1 MNAAITWLRH
11 NKIDLALHHLRE
23 AHREQSRPLLL
34 LHGLGEAS
42 PTATPDWVAAWPGSI
57 HALDFT
63 GHGRSTLPR
72 GGGYTSEMM
81 LADADA
87 ALAALIDAD
96 DTDTAGITV
105 VGRGLGAYIALQLA
119 GGRAAAVH
127 GTILCDGPGL
137 AGGPSEPTSQHFFSP
152 PPADT
157 TPDPHALVE
166 LGRDLRPPD
175 YATAFVRLAVAGS
188 PLDEPIAVAAA
199 FRPPWLQAVVS
210 EAGVIE
216 TTIAAALDVYSDG

>member
-1 MNAAITWLRH
+1 MNPVAPAITWLRH
-11 NKIDLALHHLRE
+11 NKIDLALHRLRDPVDDG
-23 AHREQSRPLLL
+23 ARPLLL

-42 PTATPDWVAAWPGSI
+42 PTTTPDWVAAWPGSI

-63 GHGRSTLPR
+63 GHGRSTLPH

-87 ALAALIDAD
+87 ALAALAAD
-96 DTDTAGITV
+96 TGHGITV
-105 VGRGLGAYIALQLA
+105 LGRGLGAYIALQLA
-119 GGRAAAVH
+119 GGRAASVH

-152 PPADT
+152 PPSET

-188 PLDEPIAVAAA
+188 VLDTPISVAAA
-199 FRPPWLQAVVS
+199 FRPPWLLAVVEYPGVA
-210 EAGVIE
+210 EAS
-216 TTIAAALDVYSDG
+216 IADALVSYATR